1 MHMHASKKPTP
12 QQLLSIS
19 RFPCPVHPQAH
30 TMPETAS
37 HVADDHDDKPHVAVL
52 ANSGLGHV
60 IPLLE
65 FAKRLVVGHGFRV
78 TFLVVTTVDPTPA
91 QDQLLNAPGLP
102 HDLHVLGL
110 PAVDTAS
117 IVPEDCR
124 VLTRICFVVEASL
137 KSLEATLIELSPKVL
152 VVDLFCTQAFDV
164 AGKLSIP
171 TYSFF
176 TSSATMLAFSLYL
189 PTLDREVTGELVDL
203 PGLVRVPGCP
213 SIRPDDL
220 LDQVKDRKNE
230 EYRWYLYHVSR
241 LPTAAGIF
249 LNTWEGLEP
258 GALRALSEDSFYRQ
272 VPVPPVH
279 AIGPLVHGDGDTEGL
294 RSTDAECLTWLDGQ
308 PEESVVLVSLGSG
321 GTLTREQQ
329 VEMAWGLEL
338 SQQRFLWIVR
348 KPTDASA
355 SAAFFNVGSDEEDDL
370 TKYLPQGF
378 QEKTREVGMVVS
390 SWAAQVAILSHPSI
404 GAFLSHCGWN
414 SSVESL
420 AKGVPMIAWPLYA
433 EQRTNATMLV
443 EDVGVAIRPSIEG
456 GRKVVGRKEIERV
469 VRAVMRGEE
478 GKRMRRRAREIRD
491 SSVESMTRGGSS
503 QASLAVV
510 CEDWKTKSRGCE
522 EELCADRAS

>member
-1 MHMHASKKPTP
+1 MAFHLP
-12 QQLLSIS
+12 LLSFTLNS
-19 RFPCPVHPQAH
+19 R
-30 TMPETAS
+30 TMPGTPPN
-37 HVADDHDDKPHVAVL
+37 VADQEDKPHVAVL

-65 FAKRLVVGHGFRV
+65 FSKRLVVSHGFRV

-91 QDQLLNAPGLP
+91 QDQLLNAAGLP
-102 HDLHVLGL
+102 RDLRVLGL
-110 PAVDTAS
+110 PAVDAAS
-117 IVPEDCR
+117 VVPEDSR
-124 VLTRICFVVEASL
+124 LLTRICLIVEASL
-137 KSLEATLIELSPKVL
+137 KSLRATLIELSYPRAL
-152 VVDLFCTQAFDV
+152 VVDLFCTQALDV
-164 AGKLSIP
+164 AGELGIP
-171 TYSFF
+171 AYSFC
-176 TSSATMLAFSLYL
+176 TMSAKMLAFSLYL

-203 PGLVRVPGCP
+203 PGPIRVPGCP
-213 SIRPDDL
+213 PIRPDDL

-230 EYRWYLYHVSR
+230 EYRWFLYHVSR
-241 LPTAAGIF
+241 FPMAAGIF
-249 LNTWEGLEP
+249 LNTWEGLES
-258 GALRALSEDSFYRQ
+258 GLLRVLREESFYRQ
-272 VPVPPVH
+272 VPARQIH
-279 AIGPLVHGDGDTEGL
+279 AIGPLVHEDGDAEGL
-294 RSTDAECLTWLDGQ
+294 RSTDIECFAWLDRQ

-321 GTLTREQQ
+321 GTLTTEQQ

-355 SAAFFNVGSDEEDDL
+355 SAAFFNVGRDEEDDP

-390 SWAAQVAILSHPSI
+390 SWAAQVAILSHPSV

-433 EQRTNATMLV
+433 EQRTNAAMLV
-443 EDVGVAIRPSIEG
+443 EDIGVAIRPSVVE

-469 VRAVMRGEE
+469 VRAVVSGEE

-491 SSVESMTRGGSS
+491 SSIESLNQGSGSS
-503 QASLAVV
+503 HASLAVV

-522 EELCADRAS
+522 EELSADPAS

>member
-1 MHMHASKKPTP
+1 
-12 QQLLSIS
+12 
-19 RFPCPVHPQAH
+19 
-30 TMPETAS
+30 MPETGS
-37 HVADDHDDKPHVAVL
+37 SFADQDNKPHVAVL

-65 FAKRLVVGHGFRV
+65 FSKRLVIDHGFRV
-78 TFLVVTTVDPTPA
+78 TFLVIATIDLSPV

-102 HDLHVLGL
+102 RELHVLGL

-117 IVPEDCR
+117 VVPEDAR
-124 VLTRICFVVEASL
+124 ILTHICLIVEASL
-137 KSLEATLIELSPKVL
+137 KSLKATLIELSHLRAL

-164 AGKLSIP
+164 AGELRIP
-171 TYSFF
+171 TFSFF
-176 TSSATMLAFSLYL
+176 TTSATMLAFSLYL

-203 PGLVRVPGCP
+203 PGPVQVPGCRP
-213 SIRPDDL
+213 IRREDL

-230 EYRWYLYHVSR
+230 EYRWFLYHVSR
-241 LPTAAGIF
+241 LPMATGIF

-258 GALRALSEDSFYRQ
+258 GSLRALREDSFYRQ

-279 AIGPLVHGDGDTEGL
+279 AIGPLVHEDADADAEGL
-294 RSTDAECLTWLDGQ
+294 RSTDAECLAWLDRQ
-308 PEESVVLVSLGSG
+308 PEKSVVLVSLGSG

-338 SQQRFLWIVR
+338 SQQRFLWIAR

-355 SAAFFNVGSDEEDDL
+355 SAAFFNVGSDEEDDP

-378 QEKTREVGMVVS
+378 LEKTREVGMVS
-390 SWAAQVAILSHPSI
+390 PSWAAQVAILSHPSVA
-404 GAFLSHCGWN
+404 AFLSHCGWN

-433 EQRTNATMLV
+433 EQRMNAAMLA
-443 EDVGVAIRPSIEG
+443 EDLGVAIRPSFEEG
-456 GRKVVGRKEIERV
+456 GKVVGRKEIERA
-469 VRAVMRGEE
+469 VRAVVTGEE

-491 SSVESMTRGGSS
+491 SSVESLSHGGSS
-503 QASLAVV
+503 QASLVAV
-510 CEDWKTKSRGCE
+510 CEDWKAKSRGCE
-522 EELCADRAS
+522 GEL

>member
-1 MHMHASKKPTP
+1 
-12 QQLLSIS
+12 
-19 RFPCPVHPQAH
+19 
-30 TMPETAS
+30 MPETAS
-37 HVADDHDDKPHVAVL
+37 YSSNQDNKPHVAVL

-65 FAKRLVVGHGFRV
+65 FSKRLVIDHGFRV
-78 TFLVVTTVDPTPA
+78 TFLVVATIDLTPV

-102 HDLHVLGL
+102 RDLQVLGL

-117 IVPEDCR
+117 IVPEDSR
-124 VLTRICFVVEASL
+124 ILTRICLTVEASL
-137 KSLEATLIELSPKVL
+137 KSLKAMLIELSSPRVL

-164 AGKLSIP
+164 AGELSIP
-171 TYSFF
+171 TFSFF
-176 TSSATMLAFSLYL
+176 SMSASMLAFSLYM
-189 PTLDREVTGELVDL
+189 PTLDREVMGEMVDL
-203 PGLVRVPGCP
+203 PGPVWVPGCQP
-213 SIRPDDL
+213 VRLEDL

-230 EYRWYLYHVSR
+230 EYLWFLYHVSR
-241 LPTAAGIF
+241 LPMAAGIII
-249 LNTWEGLEP
+249 NTWEGLEP
-258 GALRALSEDSFYRQ
+258 GSLRALREDSFYRQ

-279 AIGPLVHGDGDTEGL
+279 AIGPLVHEDGDAEGL
-294 RSTDAECLTWLDGQ
+294 RSTDAECLAWLDRQ

-355 SAAFFNVGSDEEDDL
+355 SAAFFNVGSDEEDDP
-370 TKYLPQGF
+370 TKYLPLGF
-378 QEKTREVGMVVS
+378 LEKTREVGMVVP
-390 SWAAQVAILSHPSI
+390 SWAAQVAILSHPSV

-414 SSVESL
+414 SSIESL

-433 EQRTNATMLV
+433 EQRMNAAMLA
-443 EDVGVAIRPSIEG
+443 EDVGVAIRPSVEEG
-456 GRKVVGRKEIERV
+456 GKVVGRKEIERV
-469 VRAVMRGEE
+469 VRAVVTGEE

-491 SSVESMTRGGSS
+491 SSVESLSHGGSS
-503 QASLAVV
+503 QASLAAV

-522 EELCADRAS
+522 GELYADCAS